1 MTHMSAFIKTQVSEW
16 EKSVPDLIKDDMINL
31 QESLSDYVQEFDSY
45 MKKVVNDKDSLQ
57 KAITMMTW
65 KNNLQAEAAE
75 GSTFIEAIVEWIFI
89 VTLHIGAIIAV
100 AILAVTL
107 ALPIILPAIIIKVIQ
122 SSLSESISS
131 IREKLL
137 GKIADKVFNALTKKL
152 EEERSSIEGRIENGF
167 IEKSE
172 EITGT
177 AQGLVEDAERTI
189 ATLKDEIALGQVA
202 LESAND
208 RDDISLKKIDSLL
221 KAVQT
226 KLT

>member
-152 EEERSSIEGRIENGF
+152 EEERRHGIDEL